1 MTLLRVIA
9 APDEGSAAERYLDE
23 VEQRLH
29 GVGLV
34 RRRQVEQGDLAQI
47 GRVMRRS
54 LLRGV

>member
-9 APDEGSAAERYLDE
+9 APDEGPAAERYLDE